1 MQYPSENLVLAS
13 RRVQLE
19 CGAERRTQLTQLTP
33 RTTRMLRQYATGRR

>member
-1 MQYPSENLVLAS
+1 MQYPSENLVLA

-19 CGAERRTQLTQLTP
+19 CGAERRTSLTP